1 MTPHWI
7 APLPSAHHL
16 APVLA
21 DNRPGT
27 GRRLGP
33 RHSFALALTWVA
45 TRFGMLALLVVDRLG
60 DTGVAGEVHTLYRRW
75 YEQLA
80 HGAFPV
86 DDVTWQYPP
95 GAALVF
101 LSPGPLPWLSYF
113 EAFVALVLVSDA
125 VITVALARAGVR
137 GAWLWVC
144 ALPLLLNIPLAR
156 YDVPVTAVAVLAL
169 LAVRTRPRL
178 GGALAGLGAMI
189 KIWPLLAVLG
199 TVRGRATRSAWLSA
213 AAAAAVLFAALA
225 IGFSHTLDFV
235 RQQGARGVQ
244 VESLGGTA
252 LQLAR
257 HADWSGTVR
266 YQYGAFEF
274 IGPYVSSVAA
284 ASLALTVVAFGW
296 LVWWRMRARRWNP
309 ATPFDAAFAA
319 VLLFTVTSRV
329 ISPQY
334 MVWLLGLAA
343 VCLTSRF
350 TTQRPVALLMVPAT
364 VLSALAY
371 PLLYNEVLGGT
382 VLGCVLMV
390 LRNGLLL
397 TAALLS
403 CRRLWTATASR

>member
-1 MTPHWI
+1 
-7 APLPSAHHL
+7 
-16 APVLA
+16 
-21 DNRPGT
+21 
-27 GRRLGP
+27 
-33 RHSFALALTWVA
+33 
-45 TRFGMLALLVVDRLG
+45 MLALLVVDRLG

>member
-1 MTPHWI
+1 MTPHRI
-7 APLPSAHHL
+7 APLPSTHHL
-16 APVLA
+16 APA
-21 DNRPGT
+21 PDRD
-27 GRRLGP
+27 RLGVP
-33 RHSFALALTWVA
+33 RRTGPPHPAVLTLVWAA
-45 TRFGMLALLVVDRLG
+45 TRVGMLALLVVDRLG

-75 YEQLA
+75 FEQLL
-80 HGAFPV
+80 HGSFPV

-101 LSPGPLPWLSYF
+101 LSPGALPWLTYF
-113 EAFVALVLVSDA
+113 EAFVALVLLADA
-125 VITVALARAGVR
+125 VVALALARAGGP

-144 ALPLLLNIPLAR
+144 ALPLLLNLPYAR
-156 YDVPVTAVAVLAL
+156 YDVLVTAVAVLAL
-169 LAVRTRPRL
+169 LAVGRRPRM

-189 KIWPLLAVLG
+189 KVWPLLAVLG
-199 TVRGRATRSAWLSA
+199 TPRGRTTRAAWTSAFVTA
-213 AAAAAVLFAALA
+213 AALLAVLV
-225 IGFSHTLDFV
+225 IGFSHSLDFL

-244 VESLGGTA
+244 IESLGGTA

-257 HADWSGTVR
+257 EVGWSGVVR

-274 IGPYVSSVAA
+274 IGPYVSGVAGM
-284 ASLALTVVAFGW
+284 SLALTVVAFGW
-296 LVWWRMRARRWNP
+296 LVWWRVRAQRWTP

-334 MVWLLGLAA
+334 LIWLLGLAA
-343 VCLTSRF
+343 VCLTSRH
-350 TTQRPVALLMVPAT
+350 TCQRPVALLMVPAA

-371 PLLYNEVLGGT
+371 PLMYDEVLGGT
-382 VLGCVLMV
+382 WIGCTLMV

-403 CRRLWTATASR
+403 CRRLWSATASR